1 MEKKDLREKDIIAS
15 LIILVVGIFVLVDSF
30 RMIFFT
36 NVPGV
41 KDIGWFVAPGVF
53 PFILS
58 VGVIIMSVIMLSIA
72 YRESGRI
79 KFESWRKFSKYFK
92 SKDTFVMMAE
102 IGLLF
107 FYVFILLTKL
117 RFILATILYLFLSMS
132 IVKAAS
138 WFKIAI
144 ISVLV
149 SLSIAYLFG
158 NLFKIPL
165 P

>member
-1 MEKKDLREKDIIAS
+1 MDKKNLRKKDIIAS
-15 LIILVVGIFVLVDSF
+15 LILLVVGIFVSVDSF

-36 NVPGV
+36 DLPGV
-41 KDIGWFVAPGVF
+41 KEAGWFVAPGIF
-53 PFILS
+53 PFMLS
-58 VGVIIMSVIMLSIA
+58 IGIIVMSLIMLSIA

-79 KFESWRKFSKYFK
+79 KFDSWRNFRKHFK
-92 SKDTFVMMAE
+92 SKDTFIMMAE

-117 RFILATILYLFLSMS
+117 HFLFATIMYLFLSMY
-132 IVKAAS
+132 IVKATS
-138 WFKIAI
+138 WYKIAI

-149 SLSIAYLFG
+149 SLGITYLFG

>member
-1 MEKKDLREKDIIAS
+1 MEKKDLRKKDIIAS
-15 LIILVVGIFVLVDSF
+15 LIMLVLGIFTLVESF

-36 NVPGV
+36 NLPGV

-53 PFILS
+53 PFMLS
-58 VGVIIMSVIMLSIA
+58 VGLIIMSLIILSIA
-72 YRESGRI
+72 YRESGRM
-79 KFESWRKFSKYFK
+79 KFESWRKLSKYFR
-92 SKDTFVMMAE
+92 SKDTFIMMAE

-117 RFILATILYLFLSMS
+117 HFTLATISYLFLSMF

-149 SLSIAYLFG
+149 SLSITYLFG

>member
-1 MEKKDLREKDIIAS
+1 MEKKDLRKKDIIAS
-15 LIILVVGIFVLVDSF
+15 LVLLAVGIFVLVDSF

-36 NVPGV
+36 DLPGV
-41 KDIGWFVAPGVF
+41 KEIGWFVAPGIF
-53 PFILS
+53 PFMLS
-58 VGVIIMSVIMLSIA
+58 VGIIAMSLIMLSIA

-92 SKDTFVMMAE
+92 SKDTFIMMAE

-117 RFILATILYLFLSMS
+117 HFLFATIMYLFLSMY
-132 IVKAAS
+132 IVKATS

-149 SLSIAYLFG
+149 SLGITYLFG